1 MIGQMTERLH
11 DMTSNR
17 MLLDVRVSPKKT
29 IQQTSYFNLMTF
41 HCLNLYMD

>member
-29 IQQTSYFNLMTF
+29 IQQTSYFNYIVIKTYF
-41 HCLNLYMD
+41 TNNN